1 MKKITKLLLAASLF
15 TALFASCSNGSLIAN
30 DTLDSPDLTATATE
44 NGVIVIKWD
53 DVKDADS
60 YNLYIKC

>member
-1 MKKITKLLLAASLF
+1 MKKITKLLLGASLLSM
-15 TALFASCSNGSLIAN
+15 LFAGCANGSLIAN
-30 DTLDSPDLTATATE
+30 DTLDTPELTATVTE

-60 YNLYIKC
+60 FVY